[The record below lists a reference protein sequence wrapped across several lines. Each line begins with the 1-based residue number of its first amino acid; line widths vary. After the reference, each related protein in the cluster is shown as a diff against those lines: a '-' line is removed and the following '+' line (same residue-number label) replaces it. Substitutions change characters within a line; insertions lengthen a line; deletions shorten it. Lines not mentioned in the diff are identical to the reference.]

1 MPASLR
7 VDQGGNREVLGFLSL
22 PAGTTADDTSDAI
35 VKVADFPVS
44 SGVTVPVWGTVT
56 SPQLFGA
63 PLGTYSPSAARWLPA
78 PPEVVAPDGHHYVY
92 VHPNGSLR
100 LAGADGSEL
109 PVPNPNNLTPL
120 AFTSSGVILVQS
132 GPASNGLWLLDS
144 TTQSVSV
151 ITPPAGADDWREV
164 TGTIAF
170 GVNSPG
176 VLGAAAPTAVLS
188 AAIDAAAAPK
198 TIYTA
203 GAGSSIAFI
212 AADQLG
218 GVLIGVT
225 GSAPGLVYLNGGV
238 GPVAVAV
245 PSGAVIATIGPR
257 HHADAHGIWFLGRTG
272 IFLFTPPSTF
282 QQIAA
287 GTTTDVAPGGDCT

>member
-1 MPASLR
+1 MPANLR

-22 PAGTTADDTSDAI
+22 PAGTTTDDTSDAI

-44 SGVTVPVWGTVT
+44 SGGTVPVWGTVT
-56 SPQLFGA
+56 SPQLFGVA
-63 PLGTYSPSAARWLPA
+63 LGTYSPSAGRWLPA
-78 PPEVVAPDGHHYVY
+78 PPELVAPDGHHYAY
-92 VHPNGSLR
+92 VHANGSLR

-109 PVPNPNNLTPL
+109 PVPNPNGLTPL
-120 AFTSSGVILVQS
+120 AFTSSGVVLVQS
-132 GPASNGLWLLDS
+132 GPASNGLWLLDT

-151 ITPPAGADDWREV
+151 IAPPAGADDWREV
-164 TGTIAF
+164 TGTTAF

-176 VLGAAAPTAVLS
+176 VLGAPSPTAVLT
-188 AAIDAAAAPK
+188 AALDAGGAPK
-198 TIYTA
+198 PIYTA
-203 GAGSSIAFI
+203 GAGNSIAFI
-212 AADQLG
+212 AADRLG

-245 PSGAVIATIGPR
+245 PSRVVVATIGPR
-257 HHADAHGIWFLGRTG
+257 HHADAHGIWFVGPTG
-272 IFLFTPPSTF
+272 IYLFTPPATF
-282 QQIAA
+282 QKIAA